1 MREALKTLQQER
13 ARRTVG
19 TQARPSHGH
28 ALVQVG
34 ASKKVHSIGTS
45 YDLIAPAAPAADADS
60 PPVTHSAE
68 IQTETAYMEREGGT
82 GAPDPTTAPF
92 TTMAV
97 PSVSSGICSHTGQK
111 CKRLTNFRRAQCSQ
125 PLAQLGGPWPDLAWE
140 GL

>member
-1 MREALKTLQQER
+1 MVAARQRQEDAVAQTILEGRAMEEHMREALKRLQQER

-19 TQARPSHGH
+19 TQARPPHGH

-34 ASKKVHSIGTS
+34 ASKKVHSVGTS

-82 GAPDPTTAPF
+82 GAPDPTTAL
-92 TTMAV
+92 AV
-97 PSVSSGICSHTGQK
+97 PSVSSGSLQPY
-111 CKRLTNFRRAQCSQ
+111 RARVQ
-125 PLAQLGGPWPDLAWE
+125 DFNRF
-140 GL
+140 